1 MLLPTLERV
10 LDGRDPALVAVPVD
24 QDDEAMLRALRV
36 GSDIDDDVALVV
48 TTSGT
53 TGAPKGAMLT
63 AAALTA
69 SASATQERL
78 GGPGNWLLALPPY
91 HVAGLQ
97 VLVRSVLAGSVPVE
111 LDVTSASRGFDISE
125 LPGAVSRLGPGRR
138 YTSLVAAQLAKAL
151 TDPAA
156 AAALAE
162 LDAVLIGGGPAPRPI
177 LDAAAAAGIAVVRTY
192 GMSETAGG
200 CVYDGVPL
208 DGVQLRV
215 LSDGR
220 IAIGGATL
228 AKGYRNPVVPD
239 PFAEPGWFYTD
250 DLGTVDGSGV
260 LTVLGRADDAI
271 STGGLT
277 VLPQPVEAA
286 LCTHPAV
293 SDCAVFGVDD
303 DRLGQRVVAAVVVVD
318 GCTPPTLDT
327 LRAVVVQTLDA
338 TAAPRELHVV
348 DALPRRGI
356 GKVDRAALVR
366 RFAECGRSIGW
377 AIVRIARREP
387 AAVAVAVVLVAAAF
401 VLPRLNWGIN
411 PRSDIGLERFGT
423 HAGAAPIFGY
433 WDIHAGWGT
442 ILALLIAVAAVV
454 WGPAVAQ
461 RLSWRLLTLGTW
473 ATACGWAFSLA
484 MIDGWQRGFAG
495 RLTTRDEYLSQVPG
509 ITDIPATVRRFST
522 RILDFQP
529 DSWTTHV
536 SGHPPGAC

>member
-1 MLLPTLERV
+1 LLLPALERV
-10 LDGRDPALVAVPVD
+10 LDGRDPAMVVVPTD
-24 QDDEAMLRALRV
+24 HDRESALGALRV
-36 GSDIDDDVALVV
+36 GEDIDDDVALVV

-69 SASATQERL
+69 SASATHDRL
-78 GGPGNWLLALPPY
+78 GGPGSWLLAVPPY

-97 VLVRSVLAGSVPVE
+97 VLVRSVLAGFVPVE
-111 LDVTSASRGFDISE
+111 LDVSAGFDITE
-125 LPGAVSRLGPGRR
+125 LPSAVRRLGSGRR
-138 YTSLVAAQLAKAL
+138 YASLVAAQLAKAL

-208 DGVQLRV
+208 DGVRLRV

-250 DLGTVDGSGV
+250 DLGTVDDSGV

-277 VLPQPVEAA
+277 MLPQPVEAA
-286 LCTHPAV
+286 VCTHPAV
-293 SDCAVFGVDD
+293 SDCAVFGLVD
-303 DRLGQRVVAAVVVVD
+303 DRLGQRVVAAVVVTD
-318 GCTPPTLDT
+318 GCAPPTLDT
-327 LRAVVVQTLDA
+327 LRALVTRTLDA
-338 TAAPRELHVV
+338 TAAPRELHIV

-356 GKVDRAALVR
+356 GKVDRAALAR
-366 RFAECGRSIGW
+366 RFA
-377 AIVRIARREP
+377 
-387 AAVAVAVVLVAAAF
+387 
-401 VLPRLNWGIN
+401 
-411 PRSDIGLERFGT
+411 GT
-423 HAGAAPIFGY
+423 
-433 WDIHAGWGT
+433 
-442 ILALLIAVAAVV
+442 
-454 WGPAVAQ
+454 
-461 RLSWRLLTLGTW
+461 
-473 ATACGWAFSLA
+473 
-484 MIDGWQRGFAG
+484 
-495 RLTTRDEYLSQVPG
+495 PG
-509 ITDIPATVRRFST
+509 
-522 RILDFQP
+522 Q
-529 DSWTTHV
+529 
-536 SGHPPGAC
+536 